1 MGKKKINFF
10 LLLFMLLSNTQIFS
24 QELFTKK
31 MQWTSQDT
39 IEILTFQSID
49 KAKEWG
55 KSFGT
60 FACVQSAEFCIKDN
74 NIFILMV
81 DMCSGISCI
90 SFYVF
95 KEKGDI
101 WELQTTS
108 QARLKEQI
116 KIRVDNDQ
124 EKMIFEIPS
133 GLISELPF
141 KTFLQ

>member
-1 MGKKKINFF
+1 
-10 LLLFMLLSNTQIFS
+10 
-24 QELFTKK
+24 
-31 MQWTSQDT
+31 
-39 IEILTFQSID
+39 
-49 KAKEWG
+49 
-55 KSFGT
+55 
-60 FACVQSAEFCIKDN
+60 
-74 NIFILMV
+74 MV

-95 KEKGDI
+95 KEKDDI

-124 EKMIFEIPS
+124 EKMIFEISS